1 MNPEIIKSTQEG
13 VCTLHMKPTAILYK
27 GLKLLQILAPGGF
40 GKVGVSLE
48 PITLLDQGM
57 AVMFSKCL

>member
-1 MNPEIIKSTQEG
+1 M
-13 VCTLHMKPTAILYK
+13 CTLHVNPTAILYK
-27 GLKLLQILAPGGF
+27 GLKLLQILAPGGL

>member
-1 MNPEIIKSTQEG
+1 MPYVN
-13 VCTLHMKPTAILYK
+13 PTAILYK

-40 GKVGVSLE
+40 GKVRGGASLE

-57 AVMFSKCL
+57 AIMFSKCL